1 MTWEY
6 EWIAHNR
13 RVCVL
18 KLKAEE
24 LVPLKKI
31 VQPYFEKLLKKY
43 EVLQDMHESGEA
55 TEKQETKRCLL
66 GEEIDFLKQF
76 MNS

>member
-1 MTWEY
+1 MDWEY
-6 EWIAHNR
+6 EWIASNR
-13 RVCVL
+13 RICVL

-31 VQPYFEKLLKKY
+31 VEPHLNKLIKKY
-43 EVLQDMHESGEA
+43 DVLNDIHESGEA
-55 TEKQETKRCLL
+55 TEKDETKRCLL
-66 GEEIDFLKQF
+66 GGEIDFLKQF